1 MMTIPEP
8 PAESNPPPPPPV
20 FEVPG
25 LEAVDPVTPAPPT
38 HLSHHREVVFIP
50 KVTRMLKT

>member
-1 MMTIPEP
+1 MTIPEP